1 MLEWTVGISRMD
13 RAFRQHGWGGKTS
26 GEGREHGELRGAR
39 LGVIGYGHIGHEA
52 AVRARAFGM
61 SCVGVRRSAQPR
73 PEELDWL
80 GTSARLDELLE
91 TSDFVLVACD
101 MNAETI
107 GMINAARL
115 ARMKPTGVLIN
126 VARGKI
132 VDEDALYDALR
143 EKRIGGAI
151 LDVWWNYQQPDA
163 PPVWPSAKP
172 FQELDN
178 VILSA
183 HESALTKAMHA
194 RRWRFVAE
202 NLARVVA
209 GEAPRNLV
217 FTGTGP

>member
-1 MLEWTVGISRMD
+1 
-13 RAFRQHGWGGKTS
+13 
-26 GEGREHGELRGAR
+26 
-39 LGVIGYGHIGHEA
+39 
-52 AVRARAFGM
+52 
-61 SCVGVRRSAQPR
+61 
-73 PEELDWL
+73 
-80 GTSARLDELLE
+80 LLE

-183 HESALTKAMHA
+183 HESALTEAMHA

-217 FTGTGP
+217 FTGTGR